1 MTTHERMCGD
11 FFKSITCKLRL
22 DVLDG
27 FGFRWMLVRFF
38 CLDFGCLPILRLVV
52 VNGAVTITILAK
64 SSLTI
69 TLTISTQAQSLFHRR
84 QTKIKRT
91 TIMTVLKDK

>member
-1 MTTHERMCGD
+1 MN
-11 FFKSITCKLRL
+11 FYA
-22 DVLDG
+22 
-27 FGFRWMLVRFF
+27 
-38 CLDFGCLPILRLVV
+38 

-69 TLTISTQAQSLFHRR
+69 TLTISTRAQSFFHRI

-91 TIMTVLKDK
+91 TITIVLKDEEGGAAVGF